1 MDDEAARLLDAIE
14 RLESRLNSYWNF
26 YTLVV
31 LATVGWLMSAANPFS
46 ANQSVAV
53 TVALGLFFLANLSV
67 IRGATRRILA
77 LEDELRLH
85 ICRAGVSLATVAT
98 EFRGREHTRPHAT
111 VLCLAFGGG
120 CGGDLCRMEQAC
132 LTPAAPLSLNAVW

>member
-77 LEDELRLH
+77 LEDELRLLS
-85 ICRAGVSLATVAT
+85 AG
-98 EFRGREHTRPHAT
+98 
-111 VLCLAFGGG
+111 LAFRSPRLRQNFGAESIPG
-120 CGGDLCRMEQAC
+120 RM
-132 LTPAAPLSLNAVW
+132 PLSYALHLAVDAAVIYAVWSKLA